1 MIKTERKEKEKQ
13 KTDDYD
19 NSLCLYYIKID
30 NKNKIEEFREE
41 ALQRKL
47 MEFANSI
54 YLDKDDNIG
63 QELNK
68 FFYEILPNNK
78 ENNVLKVNYSLS
90 DKIKENINCKHQ
102 IKNLNAEYMTQIM
115 NSKISQNFVLSRD
128 MNEKLSVIFIF
139 VF

>member
-1 MIKTERKEKEKQ
+1 MINTERNEKEKK

-30 NKNKIEEFREE
+30 NKNKIEEFRDE

-47 MEFANSI
+47 MELTNSI

-68 FFYEILPNNK
+68 FFYDILPDNK

-90 DKIKENINCKHQ
+90 DKIK
-102 IKNLNAEYMTQIM
+102 
-115 NSKISQNFVLSRD
+115 QNFDLFLNSLFESYNPHLIYLFDVCYYFLLFYLIG
-128 MNEKLSVIFIF
+128 NN
-139 VF
+139 